1 MQHVQPLQVYEFNDN
16 GLDTI
21 RSALAGSTTKMGELS
36 RALQDGEWD
45 ADPTAAPAAVALKV
59 L

>member
-1 MQHVQPLQVYEFNDN
+1 MYEFNDN

-21 RSALAGSTTKMGELS
+21 RSALAGSTAKMGELS

-45 ADPTAAPAAVALKV
+45 ADPTTVPAAALKV